1 MFAKPKSRVFI
12 DSVLF
17 EVDLTIPS
25 SLRAVL
31 KDEAGSI
38 MGRLDAELP
47 VGQKNYRWNG
57 LNDLPYGV
65 YELEMQ
71 HGDEETRMKMV
82 KRI

>member
-1 MFAKPKSRVFI
+1 MFAKPKAPVFI

-17 EVDLTIPS
+17 EVDHRSPS

-38 MGRLDAELP
+38 MGRLEAEVP

-71 HGDEETRMKMV
+71 QGDEETRMKMV

>member
-1 MFAKPKSRVFI
+1 MFAKPKSPVFI

-17 EVDLTIPS
+17 EVDHRSPS

-38 MGRLDAELP
+38 MGRLEAEVP

>member
-1 MFAKPKSRVFI
+1 MFAKPKSPVFI

-17 EVDLTIPS
+17 EMDHIKPS
-25 SLRAVL
+25 SLRAIL

-38 MGRLDAELP
+38 MGRLEADVP

-65 YELEMQ
+65 YELEMH
-71 HGDEETRMKMV
+71 HGEEETRMKMV